1 MKILFYINIMSGGGA
16 ERVIANLAN
25 YMQCHGHD
33 VTVVNTFPTDKEY
46 HLSAGIDHVYLE
58 DEKSTARRLI
68 RNITLI
74 KNLRKII
81 KTKNPDVAVSFMR
94 EPNWRLIL
102 SSFGLKVKRLVS
114 QRVTPEHEDGRF
126 PKSFIL
132 RYPLKKADGIVFQT
146 DHARDYFDDSIKSH
160 SRIILNPVNNEIYD
174 ISYTGERKNIVTA
187 GRLSTI
193 KNQLMLIN
201 AFAKIADTTEDN
213 LLIYGEGD
221 LRNNLQSRINE
232 LNMQDR
238 IFLMG
243 NSSKLHE
250 EIKSAKIFVLS
261 SNLEGLPNALMEAM
275 AIGLP
280 CISTDCLGGGARMV
294 LDDGKNGFIVPV
306 KDADAMAE
314 KLSYVLSLSPDE
326 REILGQRAKITANGF
341 KADEVC
347 KQWENYMEYL
357 IKN

>member
-25 YMQCHGHD
+25 YMNDHGHS

-46 HLSAGIDHVYLE
+46 PLISGVDHLYLE
-58 DEKSTARRLI
+58 NEKSTESRLI
-68 RNITLI
+68 RNINLI
-74 KNLRKII
+74 KKLRRII
-81 KTKNPDVAVSFMR
+81 KAKNPDVAVSFMR

-102 SSFGLKVKRLVS
+102 STFGLKVKKLVS

-146 DHARDYFDDSIKSH
+146 DHARDYFDDSIKNH
-160 SRIILNPVNNEIYD
+160 SRIILNPVKNGIYD
-174 ISYTGERKNIVTA
+174 ISFSGERKNIVTA
-187 GRLSTI
+187 GRLSSI
-193 KNQLMLIN
+193 KNQLLLID
-201 AFAKIADTTEDN
+201 AFSKIANATDDN

-221 LRNNLQSRINE
+221 LRDMLQNRIEE
-232 LNMQDR
+232 LNMKDR
-238 IFLMG
+238 VFLMG
-243 NSSKLHE
+243 NSSTLHDD
-250 EIKSAKIFVLS
+250 IKSAKIFVLS

-294 LDDGKNGFIVPV
+294 IDDGKNGFIVPV
-306 KDADAMAE
+306 KDVDAMAE
-314 KLSYVLSLSPDE
+314 KLSYVLSLSAEE
-326 REILGQRAKITANGF
+326 RDLIGTNARKSAESF
-341 KADEVC
+341 KADVIC
-347 KQWENYMEYL
+347 KNWEDYMIEL
-357 IKN
+357 TK